1 MPRIVSLATA
11 VPPNRIAQEEA
22 REFAAQL
29 FHRAYPDIQRR
40 LGIFENARINTR
52 YFCEPREWFSSEK
65 TFLEKNTAYIEWACR
80 LGEEAARKCLDSAGV
95 KPESVD
101 YLLYVSTTGL
111 ATPSIDARLINRM
124 GMSPHTKRS
133 PVWGLGCAGGAAGL
147 SQAYEYLKGNPK
159 DKVLVVAVELCGLTF
174 QFGDMSLANLTA
186 TALFGDGAAAV
197 LVAGEGSGLDGPEII
212 DSQST
217 LWPDTYEVM
226 GWDIMNEGMQVV
238 FARSIPEVI
247 RRLMKRDAEKFL
259 AKHGLGLS
267 DITYFVLHPGGAKV
281 LDAYEEVFQ
290 LAPERLKNSAEVL
303 AEYGNMSSPTV
314 LFVLDRFLKERNGHP
329 KAYGLLT
336 AVGPGFSS
344 ENLLLKL

>member
-1 MPRIVSLATA
+1 MAKIVSLATA
-11 VPPNRIAQEEA
+11 VPPNKIEQEEA
-22 REFAAQL
+22 KEFAAKF

-40 LGIFENARINTR
+40 LGIFENARIKSR
-52 YFCEPREWFSSEK
+52 YLCEPREWFSSEK

-80 LGEEAARKCLDSAGV
+80 LGEEAAKKCLDAAGI

-111 ATPSIDARLINRM
+111 ATPSIDARLINRL
-124 GMSPHTKRS
+124 GMSSHTQRS

-147 SQAYEYLKGNPK
+147 SQAYQFVKGNPK
-159 DKVLVVAVELCGLTF
+159 AKVLLVAVELCGLTF

-197 LVAGEGSGLDGPEII
+197 LVAGEDASKDGVEII

-238 FARSIPEVI
+238 FAKSIPEVI
-247 RRLMKRDAEKFL
+247 RKLMKQNAEEFL
-259 AKHGLGLS
+259 AKHGLGLR
-267 DITYFVLHPGGAKV
+267 DITHFILHPGGARV
-281 LDAYEEVFQ
+281 MDAYEEVFQ
-290 LAPERLKNSAEVL
+290 LPPERLRHSAEVL

-314 LFVLDRFLKERNGHP
+314 LFVLERFLKERNGHP

-344 ENLLLKL
+344 ENLLLRL